1 MHHQNYHDT
10 TNFTNLTTFTLF
22 KILKAYI
29 ISVNTQIMKW
39 HSKYPFSKKF
49 AVTQKLPPKIICMD
63 DFKASR
69 AIFKRSEFV
78 DLIDYKI
85 L

>member
-1 MHHQNYHDT
+1 MKQYKKS
-10 TNFTNLTTFTLF
+10 LF
-22 KILKAYI
+22 E
-29 ISVNTQIMKW
+29 
-39 HSKYPFSKKF
+39 KF

-78 DLIDYKI
+78 DLIDYKN